1 MVIQGDVRLERLT
14 RYIFRAPSWPF
25 SLGIILIFG
34 LLIDAVSF
42 RIGGSLYF
50 LGSFGFTIPAFIGFF
65 LTKLL
70 INLTGKQITWN
81 RSALLALSVMIIGMI
96 VTLTGLV
103 ISVSFLPLFYSL
115 SLGLMFGIRIL
126 ILVAVADYR
135 ISRVLI
141 PAATQTLSG
150 LLLVSFLITAPDFIL
165 LGIILHIFFGLASA
179 LLIRIIERPMY
190 KTFHIGVLDFV
201 NAFIAHLTDGS
212 KDLEEFFRKMGEEV
226 YVPQVSLFFRRPEKR
241 GVIFTIPNVH
251 PGPMGEIGGGNIP
264 IFFRQAFDDIV
275 MVSHGAATHDFNLV
289 SETEI
294 SKLVDAVRSSTAD
307 LIYTDKAAISGQI
320 QFGSVG
326 ILYQRFG
333 DALLLVSTRSP
344 EKTEDLDVS
353 IGMMIMAEGHRS
365 FPHVGFVDA
374 HNCLTGDI
382 SHVMPATLIATEY
395 VQASTKVIDSAPT
408 QVLYPFSVGVSELDL
423 PFTREQGFGDLGIQ
437 TLVVRVENQSTAY
450 MLFDGNNMAS
460 GTREI
465 LRDRLLQYVDNAEVM
480 TTDSHVVNT
489 ISGKNPIGMRIP
501 AADLLGFIDTSIQK
515 AISDLS
521 RAEVAAST
529 VTCERVVVFGSQRIA
544 QLASTVNTMLIF
556 IAPLSIAI
564 LLVAFLLSIIAYIVI
579 G

>member
-14 RYIFRAPSWPF
+14 RYIFKAPSWPF

-50 LGSFGFTIPAFIGFF
+50 LGSFGFTIPAFIGFI

-70 INLTGKQITWN
+70 INWTGKQITWN
-81 RSALLALSVMIIGMI
+81 RSALLALSAMVVGMII
-96 VTLTGLV
+96 TLTGLV
-103 ISVSFLPLFYSL
+103 ISVSLLPLFYSL
-115 SLGLMFGIRIL
+115 SLGLMFGARLL
-126 ILVAVADYR
+126 ILVAIANYR
-135 ISRVLI
+135 ISRVVI

-150 LLLVSFLITAPDFIL
+150 LFLVFFLIPVPDFLL
-165 LGIILHIFFGLASA
+165 LGIILHIVFGLASV

-190 KTFHIGVLDFV
+190 KTFHIWILDFV

-212 KDLEEFFRKMGEEV
+212 KDLEESFRKMGEEV
-226 YVPQVSLFFRRPEKR
+226 YVPQVSLFFRRPEKQ
-241 GVIFTIPNVH
+241 GVLFTIPNVH

-264 IFFRQAFDDIV
+264 RFFQQAFDDQV

-294 SKLVDAVRSSTAD
+294 AKLVDAVRSSITD
-307 LIYTDKAAISGQI
+307 LVYTDKAALSGQI
-320 QFGSVG
+320 AYGSVK

-395 VQASTKVIDSAPT
+395 IRASTMAIDVAPT
-408 QVLYPFSVGVSELDL
+408 KALYPFSIGVSQLDL
-423 PFTREQGFGDLGIQ
+423 PFTREQGFGDQGIQ
-437 TLVVRVENQSTAY
+437 TLIVRVDNQSTAY
-450 MLFDGNNMAS
+450 MLFDGNNMEA
-460 GTREI
+460 GTREV
-465 LRDRLLQYVDNAEVM
+465 LRNHLLQYVDDAEVM

-489 ISGKNPIGMRIP
+489 ISGKNPVGMRIP
-501 AADLLGFIDTSIQK
+501 PADLLGFIDIAVQK

-521 RAEVAAST
+521 PAEVAAST

-544 QLASTVNTMLIF
+544 QLASTVNTMLVF
-556 IAPLSIAI
+556 IGPLSIAI
-564 LLVAFLLSIIAYIVI
+564 LLIAFLLSIIAYIVI

>member
-14 RYIFRAPSWPF
+14 RYIFQAPSWPF
-25 SLGIILIFG
+25 SLGIIIIFG

-42 RIGGSLYF
+42 RIGNSLYF
-50 LGSFGFTIPAFIGFF
+50 LGSFGFTIPAFIGFV
-65 LTKLL
+65 LTKLM
-70 INLTGKQITWN
+70 INWTGKQFTWN
-81 RSALLALSVMIIGMI
+81 RSALLALAVMVIGMI
-96 VTLTGLV
+96 VTLIGLV

-115 SLGLMFGIRIL
+115 SLGLMFGFRML

-135 ISRVLI
+135 ISRVIL

-150 LLLVSFLITAPDFIL
+150 LFLVSFLITSADFLL
-165 LGIILHIFFGLASA
+165 LGIVLHIVFGLAA
-179 LLIRIIERPMY
+179 AMLIRIIERPMY
-190 KTFHIGVLDFV
+190 KTFHIRVLDFV

-212 KDLEEFFRKMGEEV
+212 KDLEEFFKKMGEEV
-226 YVPQVSLFFRRPEKR
+226 YVPQVSLFFRRPEKQ

-251 PGPMGEIGGGNIP
+251 PGPMGEIGGGNLP
-264 IFFRQAFDDIV
+264 RFFQQAFDDQV
-275 MVSHGAATHDFNLV
+275 MVAHGAATHDFNLV

-294 SKLVDAVRSSTAD
+294 PKLVDAVRSSIPD
-307 LIYTDKAAISGQI
+307 LIYTDRAARSGQI
-320 QFGSVG
+320 MYGSVR

-344 EKTEDLDVS
+344 EKTEDLDVT

-382 SHVMPATLIATEY
+382 SHVMPATLVATEY
-395 VQASTKVIDSAPT
+395 VQASTMAINTAPA
-408 QVLYPFSVGVSELDL
+408 QALYPFSIGVSQLDL
-423 PFTREQGFGDLGIQ
+423 PFTREQGFGDQGIQ

-450 MLFDGNNMAS
+450 MLVDGNNMAA
-460 GTREI
+460 GTREV
-465 LRDRLLQYVDNAEVM
+465 LRDRLIRYVDDAEVM

-489 ISGKNPIGMRIP
+489 ISGKNPVGMRIP
-501 AADLLGFIDTSIQK
+501 PTDLLDFIDT
-515 AISDLS
+515 AILQAVSDLS
-521 RAEVAAST
+521 PAEVAAST

-544 QLASTVNTMLIF
+544 QLASTVNTMLAF
-556 IAPLSIAI
+556 IGPLSIAI

>member
-1 MVIQGDVRLERLT
+1 MVVQGDVKLERLT
-14 RYIFRAPSWPF
+14 RYIFQAPSWPI
-25 SLGIILIFG
+25 SLGIIVILG

-42 RIGGSLYF
+42 RIGDSLYF
-50 LGSFGFTIPAFIGFF
+50 LGSLGFTIPAFIGFF

-70 INLTGKQITWN
+70 VNWTGRQLTWN
-81 RSALLALSVMIIGMI
+81 RSALLALSVMVIGMI
-96 VTLTGLV
+96 ITLTGLV

-115 SLGLMFGIRIL
+115 SLGLMFGARLL

-135 ISRVLI
+135 ISRVVI

-150 LLLVSFLITAPDFIL
+150 LLLVSVLIPAPDFLL
-165 LGIILHIFFGLASA
+165 LGLLLHVFFGLASVM
-179 LLIRIIERPMY
+179 LIRIIERPMY
-190 KTFHIGVLDFV
+190 RSFHIRVLDFV

-212 KDLEEFFRKMGEEV
+212 KDLEEFFKKMGEEV
-226 YVPQVSLFFRRPEKR
+226 YVPQVSLFFRRTEKR

-264 IFFRQAFDDIV
+264 GYFQKAFDDQV

-289 SETEI
+289 SEDEI
-294 SKLVDAVRSSTAD
+294 GKLVEAVRSSRAD
-307 LIYTDKAAISGQI
+307 LIYTDKAARSGQI
-320 QFGSVG
+320 RCGSVS
-326 ILYQRFG
+326 ILYQRLG

-395 VQASTKVIDSAPT
+395 MGASAKAIDSAPS
-408 QVLYPFSVGVSELDL
+408 QALYPFSIGVSQVDL
-423 PFTREQGFGDLGIQ
+423 PFTREQGFGDQGIQ

-450 MLFDGNNMAS
+450 LLFDGNNMAA
-460 GTREI
+460 GTREV
-465 LRDRLLQYVDNAEVM
+465 LRDRLLLFVDDAEVM

-489 ISGKNPIGMRIP
+489 ISGKNPVGLRIP
-501 AADLLGFIDTSIQK
+501 PAELLGFIDMSVQQ
-515 AISDLS
+515 AIADLS
-521 RAEVAAST
+521 PAEVAAST

-556 IAPLSIAI
+556 IGPLSIAI